1 MIVTRKKNV
10 IFSQSSTNNH
20 MYIKKIY
27 IYIYIPY
34 VLHIYLIMAGPADG
48 FHYGATGANTA

>member
-20 MYIKKIY
+20 MNIKK
-27 IYIYIPY
+27 IYIPY